1 MKRLIYNIESM
12 IWNFPA
18 ISSIAKNILVEIADV
33 VGIRLIYLSKTFSF
47 NNFFK
52 TFTIHLGIKS

>member
-18 ISSIAKNILVEIADV
+18 ISSIAEDILVEIADV
-33 VGIRLIYLSKTFSF
+33 VSVRLIYLPKTFSF
-47 NNFFK
+47 DNFFK
-52 TFTIHLGIKS
+52 TFTIYLRIKS